1 MQERPGNEEL
11 MRVRGDAELVCGRQE
26 IEASLDRMAAAMTA
40 RLADRDP
47 ILLAV
52 MIGGIVPLGALL
64 PRLQFPLQ
72 VDYLHATRYQG
83 STRGGHLAWLRKPGL
98 SLKDRSV
105 LIVDDVLD
113 HGITLAAI
121 VEECRDAG
129 AREVLTAVLVSKRLA
144 RPKGLQAADFAALE
158 TDDRYLFGWGMDY
171 HGYLRNGE
179 GIYAARIQ
187 A

>member
-1 MQERPGNEEL
+1 MQDRPGHEEL
-11 MRVRGDAELVCGRQE
+11 MRVRRDAELVYGRQE
-26 IEASLDRMAAAMTA
+26 IEAALDRMAAAITA

-121 VEECRDAG
+121 LEDCRNAG
-129 AREVLTAVLVSKRLA
+129 AREVLTAVLISKRLA
-144 RPKGLQAADFAALE
+144 LRKGLQAADFAALE
-158 TDDRYLFGWGMDY
+158 TGDRYLFGWGMDY